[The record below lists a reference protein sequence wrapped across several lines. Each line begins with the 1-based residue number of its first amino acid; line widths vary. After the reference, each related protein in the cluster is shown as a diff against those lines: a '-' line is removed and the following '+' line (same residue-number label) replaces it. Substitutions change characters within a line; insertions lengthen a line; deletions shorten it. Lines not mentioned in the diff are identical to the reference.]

1 MLHEKVAHLD
11 SMNSIAMRLAKI
23 ETAAKSIA
31 KMATG
36 GLKDV
41 AKNAAREAA
50 EKAKDAA
57 SEAAEKAKDAASEAA
72 EKARDAASEAV
83 EKAKDAASEAAE
95 KAKDAASEA
104 VEKAKGPNGV
114 ASVMGSGGG
123 AAMSTEATVVPPAA
137 ASVRSQ
143 VARPDKEAPAPQTD
157 VARGGEEEATGT
169 ALQVP
174 APRTGEEA
182 NLQLQ
187 LMLRTS
193 IERRYAHDWIG
204 TQLHRLSNYLQVVG
218 LLGGTI
224 AYLCLFF
231 SLGDEL
237 GTSTAGSS
245 GGGGGG
251 GGSGGDGFESCGA
264 DTEGDVRCVL
274 RQIGEA
280 LTIGLAGIG
289 YVRVMGGFDD
299 RAAKHDAWRGK
310 FASVA
315 RDAAMLL
322 AVDELDEQLCEVPKL
337 QQRIG
342 AIGAPTLPAFLLKR
356 IKAKKGNEEGLP
368 PGALIYP
375 VLSGEERLT
384 GAPTPEAAPEEEEEQ
399 PEEQAAASWDL
410 DTRRE
415 LKALKLDASVREIAA
430 RFNATFENMPDLPER
445 MPTRYKHISMAVN
458 LSEARRLAPLTHVS
472 HPKPSEG
479 ERLLSVLVGM
489 YARALELS
497 YAHQGQARQHKAAL
511 ARVQTSIILV
521 AGLISIAL
529 LLGAPLLAP
538 SAKGYV
544 DIGASIL
551 AACLSLANA
560 WTKFARY
567 EQGSGQG

>member
-57 SEAAEKAKDAASEAA
+57 SEA
-72 EKARDAASEAV
+72 
-83 EKAKDAASEAAE
+83 
-95 KAKDAASEA
+95 
-104 VEKAKGPNGV
+104 VEKAKGPNGA

-245 GGGGGG
+245 GGGGDGG
-251 GGSGGDGFESCGA
+251 GGDGFESCGA
-264 DTEGDVRCVL
+264 DTKGDVRCVL

-289 YVRVMGGFDD
+289 YVRVMGAFDD

>member
-57 SEAAEKAKDAASEAA
+57 SEAAEKARDAASEAA
-72 EKARDAASEAV
+72 

-95 KAKDAASEA
+95 KAKDASSEAAEKARDTASEA
-104 VEKAKGPNGV
+104 VEKAKGPNGA

-218 LLGGTI
+218 LIGGTI

-245 GGGGGG
+245 GGGGDG

-368 PGALIYP
+368 PGALIYQ

-384 GAPTPEAAPEEEEEQ
+384 GAPIPEAAPEEEEE

-567 EQGSGQG
+567 EQG